1 MKPPS
6 KHGLERKFKPWRK
19 GKSAKFETTK
29 KSNASQKNQLRGQK
43 RLLSKLENNQA
54 SAESIEGVK
63 QKIAQIEKDIAEY
76 EAKEREKKNAVKYHK
91 VKFYERQKLTRLEK
105 SVKRQLGQLLNDG
118 GDADRAAQ
126 LQKQLLCIGLDQLYV
141 AFFPT
146 SMKYMTLFQNGSS
159 DRVVDDEKAQRRR
172 KDVWNKIKEGLLKQL
187 QSTDDSTN
195 NDDEDLVNAKKWIN
209 WEAAKK
215 ALLTLPEEIYPNC
228 PGSISVAQ
236 ASKSTTKKDVK
247 KEAAAR
253 GPDNRFALTK
263 ELDGLFKESTT
274 GDDYQTRLK
283 SAKAES
289 DDSSVS
295 SDSSDSSED
304 DADPLAGQKS
314 EALTK
319 PSDNKST
326 RPPSPSSSS
335 SSSSSSDDSSDE
347 ESDANNGPPQS
358 ETKVQVHTQPDVESE
373 SDEDDDEDDFFA
385 AGNASA
391 GDVFAQLQKEQMK
404 KKRQFDEGDTFLLS
418 QQRKA
423 DKSKG
428 FATQKQSKKDFH
440 AYQQRQRRQKF
451 G

>member
-1 MKPPS
+1 MQSS
-6 KHGLERKFKPWRK
+6 KYFVHK
-19 GKSAKFETTK
+19 
-29 KSNASQKNQLRGQK
+29 
-43 RLLSKLENNQA
+43 
-54 SAESIEGVK
+54 
-63 QKIAQIEKDIAEY
+63 Y
-76 EAKEREKKNAVKYHK
+76 EIHHISCTLCIHIHHLKYLACLPNSRYHK

-118 GDADRAAQ
+118 GDTDQAAQ
-126 LQKQLLCIGLDQLYV
+126 LQKQLLSIGLDQLYV

-187 QSTDDSTN
+187 RSADGSNNN

-228 PGSISVAQ
+228 PGSINVAQ
-236 ASKSTTKKDVK
+236 ASKSTTKKDGK

-274 GDDYQTRLK
+274 GDDYQTKLK
-283 SAKAES
+283 AAKDDS

-304 DADPLAGQKS
+304 DADPLAGQKIEVTNQS
-314 EALTK
+314 E
-319 PSDNKST
+319 NKSK
-326 RPPSPSSSS
+326 RSPSPPSSSSS
-335 SSSSSSDDSSDE
+335 SSSSSSDDSSSDE
-347 ESDANNGPPQS
+347 ESDANNIPAQN
-358 ETKVQVHTQPDVESE
+358 ETKVQAQAQPDVESE
-373 SDEDDDEDDFFA
+373 SEDDEEEDDFFA

>member
-1 MKPPS
+1 M
-6 KHGLERKFKPWRK
+6 HILGRYAHIHHLNILTFL
-19 GKSAKFETTK
+19 
-29 KSNASQKNQLRGQK
+29 SNCR
-43 RLLSKLENNQA
+43 
-54 SAESIEGVK
+54 
-63 QKIAQIEKDIAEY
+63 
-76 EAKEREKKNAVKYHK
+76 YHK

-118 GDADRAAQ
+118 GDKDQAAQ
-126 LQKQLLCIGLDQLYV
+126 LQKQLLSIGLDQLYV

-146 SMKYMTLFQNGSS
+146 SMKYMTLFQNGSN
-159 DRVVDDEKAQRRR
+159 DRIVDDEKAQRRR

-187 QSTDDSTN
+187 QSADGSINKDD
-195 NDDEDLVNAKKWIN
+195 DDFVNAKKWIN

-215 ALLTLPEEIYPNC
+215 ALLTLPEEVYPNC

-236 ASKSTTKKDVK
+236 ASKSISKKDDK
-247 KEAAAR
+247 KEAAVR

-274 GDDYQTRLK
+274 GEDYQTKLK
-283 SAKAES
+283 ATKDES

-304 DADPLAGQKS
+304 DADPLAAQTS

-319 PSDNKST
+319 PSDDKPK

-335 SSSSSSDDSSDE
+335 SSSSTSSDDSSDE
-347 ESDANNGPPQS
+347 ESDADNAPTQS
-358 ETKVQVHTQPDVESE
+358 ETKVQVHAQPDNESE
-373 SDEDDDEDDFFA
+373 SEDDDEDDFFA
-385 AGNASA
+385 AGNSSA
-391 GDVFAQLQKEQMK
+391 GDVFAQLQQEQMN

-423 DKSKG
+423 DKSRG